1 MKSLM
6 KTRKQKETGEKE
18 VHLLEPVSYTHLDVY
33 KRQGQDKRIPARWG
47 RETDC
52 NRI

>member
-18 VHLLEPVSYTHLDVY
+18 VHLLEQKGYE
-33 KRQGQDKRIPARWG
+33 KW
-47 RETDC
+47 
-52 NRI
+52 

>member
-18 VHLLEPVSYTHLDVY
+18 VHRSTSGSIS
-33 KRQGQDKRIPARWG
+33 QA
-47 RETDC
+47 
-52 NRI
+52 N